1 MLLSLMY
8 HNINSD
14 KYSNS
19 LEIFE
24 KHLKYI
30 KKNFNIVLPGDT
42 LGKKNICLVF
52 DDGYYNFY
60 NYVFPLLKELNIKMM
75 FAISTAFVL
84 DTTKVDKN
92 IRLGIKHDET
102 ERNKEKAPYC
112 TYKELKEMSDS
123 GLVKIASHSINHVNL
138 ENIKDLDLELNGSKE
153 ILEKKLN
160 IKCDSLVLPFG
171 KYDEKAIKEAKKI
184 YKYIFRIGTGINK
197 DFSGIK
203 GLIYRVSA
211 DNLENEKDIFS
222 WQNMLKYRLKSFI
235 KSF

>member
-14 KYSNS
+14 KYTNN

-30 KKNFNIVLPGDT
+30 KENFNIVLPGDS

-75 FAISTAFVL
+75 FAIPTAFIL
-84 DTTKVDKN
+84 DVTKVEKKK
-92 IRLGIKHDET
+92 RLNIKHDEA
-102 ERNKEKAPYC
+102 EQNVEYAPYC
-112 TYKELKEMSDS
+112 TYEELKEMSDS
-123 GLVKIASHSINHVNL
+123 GLVKIASHSVNHVDLTKANNL
-138 ENIKDLDLELNGSKE
+138 ILELNDSKKN
-153 ILEKKLN
+153 LEKKIN

-171 KYDEKAIKEAKKI
+171 KYDEKVISEAKKI
-184 YKYIFRIGTGINK
+184 YKYIFRIGNGINK
-197 DFSGIK
+197 DFLGIK

-211 DNLENEKDIFS
+211 DNLKNEKDIFS
-222 WQNMLKYRLKSFI
+222 WQNMLKYRLKSFL